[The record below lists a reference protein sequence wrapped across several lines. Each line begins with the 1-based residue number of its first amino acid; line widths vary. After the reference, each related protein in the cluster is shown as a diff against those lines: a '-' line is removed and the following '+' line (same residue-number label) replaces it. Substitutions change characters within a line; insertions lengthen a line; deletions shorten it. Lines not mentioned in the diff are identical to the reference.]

1 MELATNLQ
9 PVAYAVA
16 YTTFFFG
23 TMSLFLRFYCRY
35 IVPRTWGWDDYIA
48 VAILV
53 SNYEV
58 FIMALCC

>member
-1 MELATNLQ
+1 MDLTTNLQ

-35 IVPRTWGWDDYIA
+35 LVPRTWGSDDSIA

-53 SNYEV
+53 SN
-58 FIMALCC
+58 FRLSIIA